1 MGYLLVFL
9 IAAAVGVAVYALT
22 VRGQLPTSAT
32 DRGTASGTTA
42 TPPPGDYVPVTG
54 WRPDWQSRLTGLLGL
69 LLAVLLGAA
78 AIALASYL
86 GGRFVVRLL
95 GG

>member
-22 VRGQLPTSAT
+22 LRGQLPTSTGA
-32 DRGTASGTTA
+32 GGSGTPA
-42 TPPPGDYVPVTG
+42 PPPPGDYVPVTG

-69 LLAVLLGAA
+69 LLAVVLGAA
-78 AIALASYL
+78 AIAIAAYA
-86 GGRFVVRLL
+86 GGRFLVRML